1 MKAAVHRRLGGR
13 EVLQIGESARPGLK
27 TDEILIAVHAT
38 TLRTAD
44 HRSGR
49 RSVLGMDVAGVV
61 EAIGH
66 DVDGFEPGNEVVA
79 MSGSRP
85 GRHADYVI
93 VKATEAV
100 ARMPRNLGFDEAA
113 SIVFGGIT
121 AQAYLNQV
129 TVQRG
134 TTVLVNGASGAVGS
148 ALVQMARAV
157 GARVTGVCSAAN
169 EQMVTGLRTKRTI
182 DYAIHDFIADGFTYD
197 VIIDCV
203 GNAPVDRVHASVN
216 AGGAVLLVAVGLRSL
231 LSAKRDAR
239 RYGIT
244 VVTGPGPYRAEDL
257 KYVMFLAEEGDL
269 RPVVDRTFPV
279 EDTPAA
285 HRYVD
290 LGRERG
296 SVVIHVAE
304 SAHPVTQHH
313 ASWT

>member
-1 MKAAVHRRLGGR
+1 
-13 EVLQIGESARPGLK
+13 
-27 TDEILIAVHAT
+27 
-38 TLRTAD
+38 
-44 HRSGR
+44 
-49 RSVLGMDVAGVV
+49 MDVAGVV
-61 EAIGH
+61 EAIGQ

-79 MSGSRP
+79 MSDSRS
-85 GRHADYVI
+85 GRHPEYAI
-93 VKATEAV
+93 VKATDAV

-113 SIVFGGIT
+113 SIVFGSLT

-148 ALVQMARAV
+148 AIVQMAQAV
-157 GARVTGVCSAAN
+157 GAHVTGVCSAAN
-169 EQMVTGLRTKRTI
+169 EQMVAGLGAQRTI
-182 DYAIHDFIADGFTYD
+182 DYAVHDFTADGSKFD

-203 GNAPVDRVHASVN
+203 GNAPVDRVHARVN
-216 AGGAVLLVAVGLRSL
+216 AGGAVLLVAAGLRSL
-231 LSAKRDAR
+231 LSAKRGGR

-257 KYVMFLAEEGDL
+257 KYVMYLAEEGDL
-269 RPVVDRTFPV
+269 RPVIDRTFLL
-279 EDTPAA
+279 DDIAAA

-290 LGRERG
+290 SGRKRG

-304 SAHPVTQHH
+304 SAEPARQHE